1 MVRNKTRPNIIAR
14 LIAVLAAVLLGVS
27 PATALAADMIDVSSW
42 QTGINVTTT
51 GAQIVVAKATESTNY
66 VNPDCDRVVQQALA
80 AGQGVGVYHFANTA
94 NSPQAEAE
102 WFNRNTAGYI
112 GKGIVPILDW
122 EPSQPWDVEWAAQ
135 WVDAVRARWGTIPI
149 IYMNQSTEN
158 SYDWSP
164 LVERNVG
171 LWVAAYTLGYT
182 PIYGFNPP
190 SRQPTLYHWDFAVA
204 WQYTSTGRVNGWS
217 GNLDLSVVYGDLET
231 WYAYAGSRPDG
242 TTTPQQPAAE
252 PSTPSTDTGSGSA
265 DGAYCVV
272 VASGDTVS
280 GIAQRTGRLPWTA
293 WSVPSGDASRIWPGD
308 RICYGGSSS
317 GGSSSGGSASG
328 TATGG
333 TYTVKSGDCL
343 STVFGSRWPTIAAL
357 NGITSPY
364 TIYPGQVL
372 KTAGAATATGVRTYT
387 VRSGDTL
394 SGIAAR
400 LGVGM
405 SQLSGYRS
413 GSPNLIYPG
422 EVLHY

>member
-27 PATALAADMIDVSSW
+27 PATALAAMNGYDISNWQCGIDTAAVPGDFAVVGTTWGTGGFNNSCLANGVNTDANRQLQTAMAAGKRTGVYHYAMGGNPEAEARFFVDNVRGYIGKSILVLDWEQIDNPAWGDTSW
-42 QTGINVTTT
+42 PRRWAAKVKQLTGVNPIIYVQDSAYWQVAGMEQSHNTGIWIAQYASMDAT
-51 GAQIVVAKATESTNY
+51 GYQSSPWNNGMRGEVMRQYTSSGVLPGWSGRLDLDIFNGTPEQWDKY
-66 VNPDCDRVVQQALA
+66 VNPDGDVDPL
-80 AGQGVGVYHFANTA
+80 
-94 NSPQAEAE
+94 PQ
-102 WFNRNTAGYI
+102 
-112 GKGIVPILDW
+112 
-122 EPSQPWDVEWAAQ
+122 
-135 WVDAVRARWGTIPI
+135 
-149 IYMNQSTEN
+149 
-158 SYDWSP
+158 
-164 LVERNVG
+164 
-171 LWVAAYTLGYT
+171 
-182 PIYGFNPP
+182 
-190 SRQPTLYHWDFAVA
+190 
-204 WQYTSTGRVNGWS
+204 
-217 GNLDLSVVYGDLET
+217 
-231 WYAYAGSRPDG
+231 PD
-242 TTTPQQPAAE
+242 
-252 PSTPSTDTGSGSA
+252 TDTGSDAGTA
-265 DGAYCVV
+265 TTTEFCVT
-272 VASGDTVS
+272 VASGDTVN

-317 GGSSSGGSASG
+317 GGLASG